1 MDFGIDTIIY
11 LIIGIIF
18 VLAQATRKRNSAKG
32 KAQIVEPVNPVEQEE
47 PKEELSAFWKEFLGT
62 DLTANQVV
70 EPDTYRQIP
79 PDFSEP
85 EVFHRMEPAAKEP
98 VLPQR
103 SFNDPDRNDHGRLQ
117 ETESQM
123 EESRSPEPFDLRT
136 AVVYSVIMERKY
148 A

>member
-18 VLAQATRKRNSAKG
+18 VLAQATRKRNSVKNKTQVA
-32 KAQIVEPVNPVEQEE
+32 EPVNPVEQEE

-62 DLTANQVV
+62 DLTANQVA

-79 PDFSEP
+79 PVYSEP
-85 EVFHRMEPAAKEP
+85 ENFHRMEPAVKEP
-98 VLPQR
+98 VLPQS
-103 SFNDPDRNDHGRLQ
+103 SFNDPDRSDYDRLQ

-123 EESRSPEPFDLRT
+123 EGTKATDPFDLRT
-136 AVVYSVIMERKY
+136 AVIYSVILERKY